1 MRQVS
6 PASTAMENGG
16 FHADPEPAQTQVDHM
31 ELRTKGEHSID
42 FPVDPTLVK
51 PPKNEISRGDEDSME
66 DYSLI
71 SFIPNYKDHK
81 RRLNEILEKHNFKKY
96 YKAAVG
102 VLLLLLYLTYFI
114 AVLVISSSLDTEDYW
129 CRGDGILLLITV
141 LAAAGCVYYTVERF
155 LGQKIYKSFMKP
167 MKLKF
172 EEIWRIQAVRYLAY
186 GLLGAGV
193 ALFLALDT
201 YGDRRRLMSVL
212 GLAALIA
219 FGFVFSA
226 APRAVVWRHVL
237 WGLALQFILGLLLL
251 RWPVGIAVFKCLGE
265 KVSTFLAF
273 TGEGTRFV
281 FGILPTTQ
289 ITNGPIFAFY
299 VLPVILFFSFCLQ
312 ILYYIG
318 AVQWAVLK
326 LGWALQ
332 VTVGTTTCESV
343 NAAANIFMGQVE
355 APLIIKPFLELM
367 TKSELH
373 AMMTGGFA
381 SIAGSVMAAYISLG
395 ISGSHL
401 ITASVMSAPAA
412 LAYAKLFYPETQKS
426 KTSLK
431 DMPVVKCEESN
442 MLHAAIEGV
451 MTAVPLVAC
460 IGANL
465 IAFIAFVAFFNAVF
479 DWACMLVAIEGGV
492 CSFENVFGYVFMPL
506 AWLMGVA
513 WEEAH
518 SVGSLIATKTIVNEF
533 VAYADLSKMAEAGLL
548 SPRSR
553 IIATYA
559 LCGFSNI
566 GSIGIQLGA
575 IGAMAPSR
583 RADLSKVVVRAM
595 IAGNAACFLT
605 ACVAGA
611 LLDDAAIDV

>member
-1 MRQVS
+1 MD
-6 PASTAMENGG
+6 NNG
-16 FHADPEPAQTQVDHM
+16 FHPDLEMEPPQQPAQ
-31 ELRTKGEHSID
+31 LKTKQEHSLEI
-42 FPVDPTLVK
+42 PAVAIHGKPSEEECTL
-51 PPKNEISRGDEDSME
+51 E

-71 SFIPNYKDHK
+71 SFLPNYKEHK
-81 RRLNEILEKHNFKKY
+81 RRFNELLEKRNLKKY
-96 YKAAVG
+96 YKPALGMLAVF
-102 VLLLLLYLTYFI
+102 VYLVYFI
-114 AVLVISSSLDTEDYW
+114 AVLSISSALDTDNYW
-129 CRGDGILLLITV
+129 CHGDGILILITI
-141 LAAAGCVYYTVERF
+141 LTSLGCLYYSVKHFFGQHIYESF
-155 LGQKIYKSFMKP
+155 LKP
-167 MKLKF
+167 LKF
-172 EEIWRIQAVRYLAY
+172 KLDEVWRIKAVRYAAC
-186 GLLGAGV
+186 GVLGA
-193 ALFLALDT
+193 ALAIFLAVDT
-201 YGDRRRLMSVL
+201 AGDRQRLMSVF
-212 GLAALIA
+212 GLVALVG

-237 WGLALQFILGLLLL
+237 WGLALQFVLGLVLL
-251 RWPVGIAVFKCLGE
+251 RWPVGIAVFRCLGD
-265 KVSTFLAF
+265 KVSAFLAF
-273 TGEGTRFV
+273 TDKGTGFV

-312 ILYYIG
+312 ILYYLG
-318 AVQWAVLK
+318 VVQWVVLK

-343 NAAANIFMGQVE
+343 NAAANVFMGQTE
-355 APLIIKPFLELM
+355 APLIIKPYLPLM

-381 SIAGSVMAAYISLG
+381 TIAGAVMAAYISLG

-412 LAYAKLFYPETQKS
+412 LAYAKLFYPETE
-426 KTSLK
+426 KTKTALK
-431 DMPVVKCEESN
+431 DMPTVKSEESN

-451 MTAVPLVAC
+451 TTAVPLVAC
-460 IGANL
+460 ICANL
-465 IAFIAFVAFFNAVF
+465 IAFIAFVAFFNGVF
-479 DWACMLVAIEGGV
+479 NWSCMLVAVEDGV

-506 AWLMGVA
+506 AWLMGVRWA
-513 WEEAH
+513 EAH
-518 SVGSLIATKTIVNEF
+518 AVGSLIATKTIVNEF
-533 VAYADLSKMAEAGLL
+533 VAYAELTRMANAGEL

-566 GSIGIQLGA
+566 GSIGIQLGG

-583 RADLSKVVVRAM
+583 RADASKVVVRAM
-595 IAGNAACFLT
+595 IAGSAACFLT

-611 LLDDAAIDV
+611 LLDDDAIDS